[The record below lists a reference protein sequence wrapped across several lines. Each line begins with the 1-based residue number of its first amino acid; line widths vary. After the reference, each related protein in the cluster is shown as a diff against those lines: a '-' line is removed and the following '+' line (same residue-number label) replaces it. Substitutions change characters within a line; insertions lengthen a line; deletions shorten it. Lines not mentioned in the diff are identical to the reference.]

1 MHFGFIQ
8 FTDFI
13 RENVMDL
20 SDSNDKL
27 MTKFTPEKVYLGTY
41 IYQPTDDVV
50 FTSKGLRLL
59 APHVKHPKEKIV
71 LNIQKTEIVKVVC
84 NFAQKSVLII
94 YVLNT
99 CGKYVRESLEMSS
112 NDQGKCLR
120 EREISIDRPHF

>member
-1 MHFGFIQ
+1 MHLLSIQ

-13 RENVMDL
+13 RENVTDL
-20 SDSNDKL
+20 SDTNEKL
-27 MTKFTPEKVYLGTY
+27 TTKFTPEKVYLGTY

-50 FTSKGLRLL
+50 FTSKGLRLV
-59 APHVKHPKEKIV
+59 APHVKHPNEKIV
-71 LNIQKTEIVKVVC
+71 MNIQKSEIVKVVC

-112 NDQGKCLR
+112 DDQGKYLCFQIELN
-120 EREISIDRPHF
+120 